1 MLVVCC
7 CPQSWCGFS
16 FAQPW
21 RLVLLPVV
29 RACVCSSPEGL
40 GGAVHNCQNVMS
52 KSHCRGGHC
61 MLSNMRHG
69 ACRLSVEGRPQGDTT
84 AEHAVLARVMPQQA
98 CSRCAVDIFTV
109 NTRKLVK
116 PVVVAYERKAE
127 RPCQCSVT
135 DSIRLTAQLALGL
148 LPLVL
153 VACTATQCSCIS
165 VSCFCPVLPKTLRL
179 LKETAV

>member
-1 MLVVCC
+1 MQRQATTTAVNEQHSLNWHAAAGLPDATSPTCLGRPVVAHVQHCSITDLQHWARCLFCIARHLSQFALQRIMLVVCC

-98 CSRCAVDIFTV
+98 CSRCAVDTFTV
-109 NTRKLVK
+109 NT
-116 PVVVAYERKAE
+116 
-127 RPCQCSVT
+127 
-135 DSIRLTAQLALGL
+135 
-148 LPLVL
+148 
-153 VACTATQCSCIS
+153 
-165 VSCFCPVLPKTLRL
+165 
-179 LKETAV
+179 